1 MIEFYR
7 LEFED
12 ARGSQ
17 EYRDFETCGDALM
30 WLLNSNKFNY
40 PIINKVKMRALK
52 DGIHYDSTPIKLKNT
67 AEIMDAIQDMPLKKI
82 DPLKTPLQ
90 VVQELQKVLN
100 S

>member
-17 EYRDFETCGDALM
+17 EYRDFETCGSALI
-30 WLLNSNKFNY
+30 WLLNSNEFGY
-40 PIINKVKMRALK
+40 PTINKVKMSAIN
-52 DGIHYDSTPIKLKNT
+52 DEIHYDSTPVKLKTT
-67 AEIMDAIQDMPLKKI
+67 ADIMDAIKDTPLEKI

-90 VVQELQKVLN
+90 IVQELQKILN
-100 S
+100 